1 MIAKTSGDIVTF
13 TIDMVKF
20 EMKVT
25 SNNFTI
31 MLQISKDV
39 KDYVFALDMDDYY
52 DEITIIWINL
62 IK

>member
-1 MIAKTSGDIVTF
+1 LIAKTSGDIVTF
-13 TIDMVKF
+13 TIDMVNF

-52 DEITIIWINL
+52 DEITII
-62 IK
+62 